1 MSVLSGISNFF
12 GLDIGTDAI
21 RLVELH
27 GSGPVRSLVK
37 YAYVPVPSTVLLS
50 DAKGDKQKVAQAI
63 ADLVTQ
69 AKLGTKNVAVGL
81 PSRQVFS
88 TVVDFDR
95 LSPQETAKAI
105 KYQAD
110 ALIPTPLETSKMDWA
125 IIGDSPK
132 DATKVEV
139 LISSVDNTFI
149 EDRLDIL
156 EGIGLNVIA
165 FEPNSLALTRALVPH
180 DSILPQLVLDIGEK
194 STDLVIVAGGA
205 PWLIRSIQLGNEA
218 FMRAAAQNL
227 NVTED
232 QAAQFV
238 YKFGLTQ
245 DKLEGR
251 VYQSIINQVDTL
263 VNEIDKS
270 IKFFQLRYNDAKL
283 DRIIVAGGASAIPNF
298 PIYLANK
305 FGLNVEIGNAW
316 RNVSFAQERQ
326 SELLAVSNHFSV
338 AVGLAERNV

>member
-27 GSGPVRSLVK
+27 GNGSVRTLVK
-37 YAYVPVPSTVLLS
+37 YAYTPLASNILMS
-50 DAKGDKQKVAQAI
+50 DAKGDRQKVAQAI
-63 ADLVTQ
+63 SELVSQ
-69 AKLGTKNVAVGL
+69 SRLNTKHVAVGL
-81 PSRQVFS
+81 PSRNVFS

-105 KYQAD
+105 KYQAES
-110 ALIPTPLETSKMDWA
+110 LIPTPLDSSKLDWA
-125 IIGDSPK
+125 VIGDSPT
-132 DATKVEV
+132 DQTKVEV
-139 LISSVDNTFI
+139 LLNSVDNSFI
-149 EDRLDIL
+149 EERLDLL

-165 FEPNSLALTRALVPH
+165 FEPNSLALARALVPH

-194 STDLVIVAGGA
+194 STDLVVVAGGA
-205 PWLIRSIQLGNEA
+205 PRLVRSIQLGNEA
-218 FMRAAAQNL
+218 FIRAAAQNL
-227 NVTED
+227 NVADD
-232 QAAQFV
+232 QAIQFV
-238 YKFGLTQ
+238 YKFGLVQ

-263 VNEIDKS
+263 VGEIDKS
-270 IKFFQLRYNDAKL
+270 IKFFQARYNNVAL
-283 DRIIVAGGASAIPNF
+283 DRIIVAGGASAIPGF

-316 RNVSFAQERQ
+316 RNVSFAAERQ

-338 AVGLAERNV
+338 AAGLAERNV

>member
-27 GSGPVRSLVK
+27 GNGSVRSLVK
-37 YAYVPVPSTVLLS
+37 YAYVPVASNVLMS
-50 DAKGDKQKVAQAI
+50 DAKPDRQKVAQAI
-63 ADLVTQ
+63 ADLVAQ
-69 AKLGTKNVAVGL
+69 AKLNTKNVAVGL
-81 PSRQVFS
+81 PSAQVFS

-110 ALIPTPLETSKMDWA
+110 ALIPTPMSSSKIDWA
-125 IIGDSPK
+125 VIGDSPA

-139 LISSVDNTFI
+139 LLSSVDNAFI
-149 EDRLDIL
+149 EQRLDLL
-156 EGIGLNVIA
+156 EGVGLNVIA
-165 FEPNSLALTRALVPH
+165 FEPNSLALVRALVPH
-180 DSILPQLVLDIGEK
+180 DSVLPQLILDIGEK

-205 PWLIRSIQLGNEA
+205 PRLIRSIQLGNDA
-218 FMRAAAQNL
+218 LIRSAAQNL

-232 QAAQFV
+232 QASQFV
-238 YKFGLTQ
+238 YKFGLTE

-263 VNEIDKS
+263 VSEIDKS
-270 IKFFQLRYNDAKL
+270 IKFFQMRYNNAQL